1 MKDIEFNNPHRK
13 KHFEFFRGMSNPHF
27 NITAEVDISSLLPFL
42 KENNLPTNITIAYL
56 ISRAANDIP
65 EFRWRIREDKV
76 VEHPFVNP
84 SFTVSTE
91 VADVFS
97 FCTVPYEK
105 DSTKFIEAALK
116 QRDLMR
122 TSPSFEDEENRDDFL
137 FLSAFP
143 WLNFTSVQHAMD
155 LNPCDS
161 IPRMTWGKFTAI
173 GKKIVMP
180 LSVQTHHAVV
190 DGRHIGHFFKLFE
203 ELCCNPTQFL

>member
-65 EFRWRIREDKV
+65 EFRWRIRDDKV

-122 TSPSFEDEENRDDFL
+122 TSPSFEDEESRDDFL

-143 WLNFTSVQHAMD
+143 WLKFTSVQHAMN

-161 IPRMTWGKFTAI
+161 IPRMT
-173 GKKIVMP
+173 
-180 LSVQTHHAVV
+180 
-190 DGRHIGHFFKLFE
+190 
-203 ELCCNPTQFL
+203 